1 MYKLDHA
8 VIGGRVLFIYLML
21 AVLLH
26 HLAVQGVLVHGCLS
40 SGVAAG
46 LSSFLGMSC
55 HFLAPF
61 RQVSYVK
68 GLVISVKVG
77 PGLYLDGFCEY

>member
-1 MYKLDHA
+1 MYNLDH
-8 VIGGRVLFIYLML
+8 VVVSGWVLFFYLML

-26 HLAVQGVLVHGCLS
+26 LLAVRGILVHDGLS
-40 SGVAAG
+40 SGVDAG

-77 PGLYLDGFCEY
+77 PGLYFDGFCEY